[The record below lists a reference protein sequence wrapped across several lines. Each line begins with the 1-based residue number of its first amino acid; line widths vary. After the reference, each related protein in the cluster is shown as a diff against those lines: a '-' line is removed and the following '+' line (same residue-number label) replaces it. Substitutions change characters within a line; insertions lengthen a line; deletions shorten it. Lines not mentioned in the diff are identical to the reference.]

1 MSVAKDIE
9 TKVTEFRQEMTAHWK
24 ELLSSIVLYGS
35 AVRDDYVPGRSD
47 LNFLVLASELPPQK
61 LVALQPRAKKW
72 AKARIATP
80 VFMRSDNVPLALDSY
95 PLEFLSMKNA
105 YHVVHGTD
113 PLAQLSFATEA
124 VRLQC
129 ERELRGNLLH
139 LRAGLVD
146 CGGKRDR
153 MHELIR
159 ASLPAFTAVF
169 QGLLFVAG
177 RPHGLWDH
185 DLIEG
190 AGSALGI
197 DASLF
202 HGLARVRTDKK
213 APSKEELGDLLVRYV
228 DAIEHLTAWADRG
241 GTVTASLADQ

>member
-1 MSVAKDIE
+1 MAKDIE
-9 TKVTEFRQEMTAHWK
+9 AQVAAFRDEMAAHWGAA
-24 ELLSSIVLYGS
+24 LSSIVLYGS

-61 LVALQPRAKKW
+61 LVALQSRAKTW
-72 AKARIATP
+72 AKERIATP
-80 VFMRSDNVPLALDSY
+80 VFMRTANVPLALDSY

-105 YHVVHGTD
+105 YRVVQGAD
-113 PLAQLSFATEA
+113 PIAQLDFAPEA

-159 ASLPAFTAVF
+159 TSLPAFTAVF

-177 RPHGLWDH
+177 KPHGLWGH
-185 DLIEG
+185 DLIEA
-190 AGSALGI
+190 AGSAFGI
-197 DASLF
+197 DAALF
-202 HGLARVRTDKK
+202 HRLARVRTEKK
-213 APSKEELGDLLVRYV
+213 APSQEELVDLLARYLV
-228 DAIEHLTAWADRG
+228 AIERLTAWADQG
-241 GTVTASLADQ
+241 GTVSATLSDQ

>member
-1 MSVAKDIE
+1 MAKDIE
-9 TKVTEFRQEMTAHWK
+9 AQVAAFREEMTSHWGGA
-24 ELLSSIVLYGS
+24 LSSIVLYGS

-47 LNFLVLASELPPQK
+47 LNFLVLASELPPKK
-61 LVALQPRAKKW
+61 LMALQPHAKTW
-72 AKARIATP
+72 AKERIATP
-80 VFMRSDNVPLALDSY
+80 VFMRTDNVPLALDSY

-105 YHVVHGTD
+105 YRLVHGTD
-113 PLAQLSFATEA
+113 PIGELTFASEA

-177 RPHGLWDH
+177 KPHGLWGH
-185 DLIEG
+185 DLIET
-190 AGSALGI
+190 AGSAFGV
-197 DASLF
+197 DAALF
-202 HGLARVRTDKK
+202 HRLARVRTEKK
-213 APSKEELGDLLVRYV
+213 TPSKEELGELLMRYV
-228 DAIEHLTAWADRG
+228 GAIERLTAWADQG
-241 GTVTASLADQ
+241 GTVTATLSDQ